1 MSVAGGSLCAVCGG
15 VRRSGKAEESNPGGA
30 LPGASCGAHPA
41 GPGDVHGL
49 TGGHGG
55 IPQGQQDPAAHGK
68 SSKTLHL
75 CRRAIVVLFS
85 VLESTRMCLDE

>member
-30 LPGASCGAHPA
+30 LPGTSCGAHPA
-41 GPGDVHGL
+41 GPGDVHGVS
-49 TGGHGG
+49 GGHGG

-68 SSKTLHL
+68 SSKTWSS
-75 CRRAIVVLFS
+75 CKRTIVVLFS
-85 VLESTRMCLDE
+85 VLHSTHVCLDE